1 MPLQIRT
8 GRGLYNLSAAAP
20 IESDGDGAVLTLA
33 IERADGIE
41 RVVLRCRIGRA
52 LAASGDGNAGM
63 LLARL
68 QPWLEREF
76 EQTREAALKSIR
88 TERKL
93 FDLRFDIGNPGPF
106 G

>member
-20 IESDGDGAVLTLA
+20 IEFDGDGVVLTLA
-33 IERADGIE
+33 MERADGIE
-41 RVVLRCRIGRA
+41 RVVLQCHIGRA
-52 LAASGDGNAGM
+52 LAASGDGNADM

-93 FDLRFDIGNPGPF
+93 FDLRFDIGKPGPF